1 MILSL
6 KVEVDCGCQVSETAT
21 NVGRMSMC
29 TADDASYK
37 ETANHCETLLMG
49 KQKKMSNLISALHKP
64 GPLMAIAAQ
73 AESQTTGS
81 HVSNQHKVLTLSNCH
96 VVSYL

>member
-1 MILSL
+1 M
-6 KVEVDCGCQVSETAT
+6 EVDCDCQVSETAT
-21 NVGRMSMC
+21 SVGRMSMR

-49 KQKKMSNLISALHKP
+49 KQKKMSNLISAHHKP

-73 AESQTTGS
+73 EESKTTG
-81 HVSNQHKVLTLSNCH
+81 HKVLMSNCQI
-96 VVSYL
+96 